1 MTRTA
6 ALIATLALAVA
17 LVVTPVAGAVADERV
32 AAAQVDGPDANET
45 DDRPAPGARLA
56 GVVAVQGAEVESEV
70 ETRAFGLRVA
80 SAASN
85 DSRAD
90 VVAERVG
97 ALRERTATLR
107 ERRQA
112 LVEAR
117 QNGTISQARYRAEM
131 AALAARTTALGHQLN
146 QTETASRD
154 LDAALLEE
162 RGVDA
167 SAIDSL
173 RTDARNLTGPEV
185 AEIARSIA
193 GRDAGGGLDDREDAP
208 ARRPTDDSE
217 GDADDPVEVTIRTT
231 DVTGT
236 RADDAPA
243 ANRTATEEDR
253 DTRRGSDTPE
263 LPVTGE
269 RTDVPPTDDPPSGS
283 SP

>member
-1 MTRTA
+1 MDLKVK
-6 ALIATLALAVA
+6 LIALFLAISLIPLSAV
-17 LVVTPVAGAVADERV
+17 GAVATTNMGSLSDQAQERS
-32 AAAQVDGPDANET
+32 
-45 DDRPAPGARLA
+45 
-56 GVVAVQGAEVESEV
+56 AEQ
-70 ETRAFGLRVA
+70 LRGEITNQLNT
-80 SAASN
+80 S
-85 DSRAD
+85 
-90 VVAERVG
+90 
-97 ALRERTATLR
+97 
-107 ERRQA
+107 
-112 LVEAR
+112 VEAR